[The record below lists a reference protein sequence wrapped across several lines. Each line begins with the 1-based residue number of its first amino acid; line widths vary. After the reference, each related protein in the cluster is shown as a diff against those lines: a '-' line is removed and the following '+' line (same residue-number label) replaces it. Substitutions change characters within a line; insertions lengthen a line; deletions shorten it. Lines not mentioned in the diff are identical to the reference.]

1 MNSVYTNDWA
11 GDDLLVCLGL
21 GELLVGA
28 WRRLKPWG
36 QRAQWDQV
44 RIAGC
49 TLLIGNRNMMKICTR
64 VELNS
69 LDFCIV
75 HMRGTDQFFDIV
87 MSFLCFFVGEPIVL
101 WITCFSNPQVH
112 DGHVVTGRFDSH
124 SQVLTPEISQDPV
137 ERCNWRIMLCPFS
150 EVTWGFFRKWIAHQR
165 KGGSFKRCE
174 FSCPC
179 PVVIPIFMPFG
190 RLCFWINVS
199 LVSWNMWVFSRL
211 FLDISQNH
219 HCSWIRLY
227 Y

>member
-87 MSFLCFFVGEPIVL
+87 MSFLCFFCRGANCFMDHLFLKPSSPRRSCSHWSFRFTFPSLDSRNFPRPCWTLQLKDHVMPIL
-101 WITCFSNPQVH
+101 
-112 DGHVVTGRFDSH
+112 GSH
-124 SQVLTPEISQDPV
+124 MRIFPEVNSSPT
-137 ERCNWRIMLCPFS
+137 ERWKFQTLR
-150 EVTWGFFRKWIAHQR
+150 V
-165 KGGSFKRCE
+165 
-174 FSCPC
+174 
-179 PVVIPIFMPFG
+179 FMPLSCG
-190 RLCFWINVS
+190 HSN
-199 LVSWNMWVFSRL
+199 
-211 FLDISQNH
+211 
-219 HCSWIRLY
+219 LY
-227 Y
+227 AIW